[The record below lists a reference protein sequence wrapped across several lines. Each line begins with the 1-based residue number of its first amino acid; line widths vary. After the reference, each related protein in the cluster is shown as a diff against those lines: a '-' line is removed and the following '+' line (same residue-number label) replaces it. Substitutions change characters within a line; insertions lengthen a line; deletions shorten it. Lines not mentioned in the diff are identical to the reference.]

1 MSWSHVIRRV
11 GYWGVLALVA
21 SLVYAVTSQ
30 TILASDHIELDQV
43 SPNAVTATA
52 SQPVRNW
59 NHVFSSSVL
68 NDCSKVSYSSR
79 NDQVSAARTR
89 TITWNTG
96 SRRDG
101 HYLCVRTLVDTVGN
115 EYAYGGPLRLDLA
128 GPTIRFETGRAT
140 IDRLQA
146 TINDYSE
153 LHEQVDAAT
162 EIADGDV
169 STGASFRYAM
179 LRSSSDCS
187 VRNLNLQT
195 MATDLTRQSTTAN
208 KLTELTVQV
217 PVSADDH
224 DRYVCLKATDQ
235 FGNVSYQV
243 SSRLDTQIERVR
255 FQIVDA
261 GLRITASEVLSAV
274 RAEVTSDS
282 CSDLA
287 SETPVAQGVTS
298 YTAAYTADD
307 GLICFQLSDR
317 QANTINYSYTL
328 DRTSPG
334 VPEIN
339 QSDRIVVATATDT
352 DGRADTGDNDYPKDW
367 GIETWDSYF
376 IDSDSDNLVTTM
388 ENACDLDSY
397 GQRGAGET
405 AVDTWRVYDTRSSSN
420 RLVLS
425 SSHSRYEAI
434 CFRATDYAGNDS
446 YGHQE
451 LDNFES
457 TSPVIVGKRATN
469 DNEITLSLSSTKL
482 RVVTWRWTTMQ
493 IGDTCDINK
502 IPATTAP
509 TTSNEIE
516 VTSTDVGGFYCVEAL
531 LNDNER
537 IYQIVEVGSSPVDD
551 SAPTVEA
558 DWNRNALQASATD
571 DLSGVKSTTWQWQII
586 TDPDDAA
593 SSCQS
598 DDTADPKITSWRRGS
613 NTGSLG
619 TSRNGQFICFRVS
632 DNVGNVG
639 YEHFEIEVV
648 SQSTD
653 TTRPTVNV
661 RRSDHTVR
669 ATSTSND
676 LPSVPD
682 WRYKISNDSG
692 CNDNT
697 FNTNDQA
704 VGYGHTVQLVDGDDV
719 WVCFQIADSAGNL
732 GYGKLRVDLRGP
744 TITVSQSGTQ
754 VTATADESS
763 SNWIYFRTNEDPAY
777 CVVGSDWNLGRQQ
790 TYVGRIVRGLTAGQV
805 GQYLCFRTQDSH
817 GNQSVAVYQIS
828 GPINPPFVGQ
838 LSISFAQSSTR
849 LVASANRAV
858 TTWRYLVYESAPTN
872 CDQTNSY
879 FDTTY
884 AGQTNTVDINAD
896 NNRHYYCFEATA
908 ADGVKGYGSH
918 RVNIPTG
925 SSSPA
930 PTPVGALRVTV
941 SRQGN
946 RLTATANRTISDWRY
961 LIYESKPANCD
972 QTNLYFTASNGQ
984 VGRDNVVDLAPADSN
999 RYYCFEAI
1007 DTNGLKAYALYRVGR
1022 VTEASFTPT
1031 PEPTHPTTVTK
1042 PAIKVT
1048 IDRRNNQLIAVANQR
1063 IANWRYLV
1071 YAQRPNCDTTN
1082 TYFDALNAQVGEGQI
1097 APVTEQTVGYY
1108 YCFRARTADGRVG
1121 FGLHRV
1127 TRAFVQP
1134 TTQPTPTDP
1143 TLPPPLTTAVR
1154 ISVSRNRTHVV
1165 AQANQN
1171 IASWRYLVY
1180 SQSPPCNNNNVYFER
1195 VNNALVGTSNQAPW
1209 IEVSQ
1214 DRYYCF
1220 RAKTAD
1226 GRVGFAVHRIPA
1238 ATVVRPQPTPAQP
1251 RPEQRPSQPAP
1262 QPEQPT
1268 TRPATPAQPATTTT
1282 AAPAPPA
1289 TPAAVAAVADPQPAT
1304 PAEDK
1309 GKDEQPQ
1316 TDNPPLAVQPTTETG
1331 PPVVIDE
1338 DDDVPYAWIIG
1349 GVAAAILIVI
1359 LAVWPRRRR
1368 TDDDT
1373 DDRETL

>member
-30 TILASDHIELDQV
+30 TILATDHIELDQV

-59 NHVFSSSVL
+59 NHVFSSRL
-68 NDCSKVSYSSR
+68 LTDCSQVSYSSR
-79 NDQVSAARTR
+79 NDQVSAARIR

-101 HYLCVRTLVDTVGN
+101 HYLCVRTLVDGPGN
-115 EYAYGGPLRLDLA
+115 EYAYSAPLRLDLA
-128 GPTIRFETGRAT
+128 GPTIRFETGRASS
-140 IDRLQA
+140 DSLQA
-146 TINDYSE
+146 TINDYSR
-153 LHEQVDAAT
+153 LHYQTDAAT
-162 EIADGDV
+162 EITDGDV
-169 STGASFRYAM
+169 SNGASFRYAM

-195 MATDLTRQSTTAN
+195 MATDLTRWSTIAN
-208 KLTELTVQV
+208 QPTELTVGV
-217 PVSADDH
+217 PVSAEDH
-224 DRYVCLKATDQ
+224 HRYVCLKATDQ

-243 SSRLDTQIERVR
+243 SSRLDTQIHLVR
-255 FQIVDA
+255 FQIVNS
-261 GLRITASEVLSAV
+261 GLRITAGEVLAAI
-274 RAEVTSDS
+274 RAEATTGDTCDS
-282 CSDLA
+282 ASLA
-287 SETPVAQGVTS
+287 GNSPVAQGVTS
-298 YTAAYTADD
+298 YTVSYTADD
-307 GLICFQLSDR
+307 NLICLQLSDR
-317 QANTINYSYTL
+317 QANIDNYTYTF

-334 VPEIN
+334 VPLIN
-339 QSDRIVVATATDT
+339 QSDRIVVANATDT
-352 DGRADTGDNDYPKDW
+352 DDRATPIGDNDYPKKW

-376 IDSDSDNLVTTM
+376 IDTDSDDLVTTM
-388 ENACDLDSY
+388 ENACDIDSY
-397 GQRGAGET
+397 GQHGAGET
-405 AVDTWRVYDTRSSSN
+405 AVDNWRVYDTRSSSN

-434 CFRATDYAGNDS
+434 CFRTTDYAGNNS

-451 LDNFES
+451 LAKFES
-457 TSPVIVGKRATN
+457 TSPIIVGKRATN

-493 IGDTCDINK
+493 IGDTCDINQ

-516 VTSTDVGGFYCVEAL
+516 VAGIDVGGFYCVEAL
-531 LNDNER
+531 LSDNER

-551 SAPTVEA
+551 TAPTVEA

-586 TDPDDAA
+586 TDPDDA
-593 SSCQS
+593 SNSCQP
-598 DDTADPKITSWRRGS
+598 DDTADPKITSWRHGS

-639 YEHFEIEVV
+639 YEYFEIEVV

-661 RRSDHTVR
+661 RRDDRTVR

-692 CNDNT
+692 CNDST

-704 VGYGHTVQLVDGDDV
+704 IGYGHTVQLVDGDDV

-754 VTATADESS
+754 VTATADESA
-763 SNWIYFRTNEDPAY
+763 SNWIYFRTNEEPAY
-777 CVVGSDWNLGRQQ
+777 CVIGQDWNLGRQQ
-790 TYVGRIVRGLTAGQV
+790 TYVGRIVRNLTDGQV
-805 GQYLCFRTQDSH
+805 GQYLCFRAQDSH
-817 GNQSVAVYQIS
+817 GNQSVAIYQIS

-849 LVASANRAV
+849 LVASANRTVA
-858 TTWRYLVYESAPTN
+858 TWYYLVYESAPTN
-872 CDQTNSY
+872 CDRNNAY
-879 FDTTY
+879 FGTTY

-896 NNRHYYCFEATA
+896 DNGRYYCFEATA
-908 ADGVKGYGSH
+908 ANGVKGYGSH
-918 RVNIPTG
+918 RVNLPTG

-941 SRQGN
+941 SRQSN
-946 RLTATANRTISDWRY
+946 RLTATANRTVSDWRY
-961 LIYESKPANCD
+961 LIYESRPANCD
-972 QTNLYFTASNGQ
+972 QTNPYFTASNGQ

-1007 DTNGLKAYALYRVGR
+1007 DTNGLKAYVLYRVGR
-1022 VTEASFTPT
+1022 VTEAPFTPA
-1031 PEPTHPTTVTK
+1031 PEPTHPTAK
-1042 PAIKVT
+1042 PAIRVT
-1048 IDRRNNQLIAVANQR
+1048 IDHRNNQLIAVANQR
-1063 IANWRYLV
+1063 IANWQYLI
-1071 YAQRPNCDTTN
+1071 YSQRPNCDATN
-1082 TYFDALNAQVGEGQI
+1082 TYFDTLGAQVGEGQI
-1097 APVTEQTVGYY
+1097 GPVTEQTVGYY

-1127 TRAFVQP
+1127 TRAFVRPTSQP
-1134 TTQPTPTDP
+1134 IPTGP

-1154 ISVSRNRTHVV
+1154 ISVSRTRTHVV
-1165 AQANQN
+1165 ARANQN

-1180 SQSPPCNNNNVYFER
+1180 SQSPPCNNTNVYFER

-1238 ATVVRPQPTPAQP
+1238 ATIVRPQPQP

-1268 TRPATPAQPATTTT
+1268 TSQPAPAQPAVTTTTPAPAQPATPVVT
-1282 AAPAPPA
+1282 
-1289 TPAAVAAVADPQPAT
+1289 T
-1304 PAEDK
+1304 PAEVK
-1309 GKDEQPQ
+1309 EDEQPQ
-1316 TDNPPLAVQPTTETG
+1316 TDSPPLQPSPTETD
-1331 PPVVIDE
+1331 PPVVEEEEED

-1349 GVAAAILIVI
+1349 GVAAAILVVV
-1359 LAVWPRRRR
+1359 LAVWPRHRR

>member
-1 MSWSHVIRRV
+1 MITMSWSHVIRRV

-30 TILASDHIELDQV
+30 TLLATDHIALDQV

-59 NHVFSSSVL
+59 NHVFSSSL
-68 NDCSKVSYSSR
+68 LTDCSKVSYSSR

-101 HYLCVRTLVDTVGN
+101 HYLCVRTLVDTAGN

-146 TINDYSE
+146 TINDYSD
-153 LHEQVDAAT
+153 LHRQVDAAT
-162 EIADGDV
+162 EIAGVDV
-169 STGASFRYAM
+169 STGASFRYAT
-179 LRSSSDCS
+179 LRKSADCS

-195 MATDLTRQSTTAN
+195 MATDLTRQSTIAN
-208 KLTELTVQV
+208 KFTELTVQV
-217 PVSADDH
+217 PVSPDDH

-261 GLRITASEVLSAV
+261 GLRITAGEVLSTV

-282 CSDLA
+282 CRDLA
-287 SETPVAQGVTS
+287 NETPVAQGVTS

-334 VPEIN
+334 VPGIN

-352 DGRADTGDNDYPKDW
+352 DGRADPVGDNDYPKSW
-367 GIETWDSYF
+367 AIETWDSYF
-376 IDSDSDNLVTTM
+376 IDTDSDDLVTTM
-388 ENACDLDSY
+388 ENACDTDSY
-397 GQRGAGET
+397 GQRGTGEM
-405 AVDTWRVYDTRSSSN
+405 AVDTWRVYDTRSSNN

-446 YGHQE
+446 YGHRE

-457 TSPVIVGKRATN
+457 TSPIIVGKRANN

-482 RVVTWRWTTMQ
+482 RVITWRWTTMQ

-502 IPATTAP
+502 IPTTTAP

-516 VTSTDVGGFYCVEAL
+516 VDSIDVGGFYCVEAL

-551 SAPTVEA
+551 TAPVIEA
-558 DWNRNALQASATD
+558 TWNRNALQASATD

-586 TDPDDAA
+586 TDPEDAA
-593 SSCQS
+593 NSCQP

-653 TTRPTVNV
+653 TTRPTVKVHRND
-661 RRSDHTVR
+661 RTIR

-676 LPSVPD
+676 LPSLPD

-692 CNDNT
+692 CNDST

-704 VGYGHTVQLVDGDDV
+704 IGYGHTVQLVDGDDV

-777 CVVGSDWNLGRQQ
+777 CVTGQDWNLGRQQ
-790 TYVGRIVRGLTAGQV
+790 TYVGRIVRSLTAGQV
-805 GQYLCFRTQDSH
+805 GQYLCFRTQDSR
-817 GNQSVAVYQIS
+817 GNQSVAIYQIS

-884 AGQTNTVDINAD
+884 SGQTNTVDINAD
-896 NNRHYYCFEATA
+896 DNRHYYCFEATA

-925 SSSPA
+925 SSSPV
-930 PTPVGALRVTV
+930 PTPVDALRVTV
-941 SRQGN
+941 SRRSN
-946 RLTATANRTISDWRY
+946 RLTATANRTVSDWRY

-972 QTNLYFTASNGQ
+972 QTNPYFTASNGQ
-984 VGRDNVVDLAPADSN
+984 VGRDNIVDLAPADSN
-999 RYYCFEAI
+999 RYYCFEAT
-1007 DTNGLKAYALYRVGR
+1007 DTNDLKAYALYRVGR

-1031 PEPTHPTTVTK
+1031 PEPTRPITQLAVR
-1042 PAIKVT
+1042 VT
-1048 IDRRNNQLIAVANQR
+1048 ITRRDNQLIAVANQR
-1063 IANWRYLV
+1063 VSNWQYLV
-1071 YAQRPNCDTTN
+1071 YSQRPDCDQTN
-1082 TYFDALNAQVGEGQI
+1082 SYFDTLGAQVGEGQI

-1108 YCFRARTADGRVG
+1108 YCFRAKTADGRVG

-1134 TTQPTPTDP
+1134 ANQPVPTDP
-1143 TLPPPLTTAVR
+1143 TLPPPLTATVR
-1154 ISVSRNRTHVV
+1154 ISIGRSRTHVV

-1180 SQSPPCNNNNVYFER
+1180 SQNPPCDETNVYFER
-1195 VNNALVGTSNQAPW
+1195 VNNALVGTSNRAPW

-1238 ATVVRPQPTPAQP
+1238 ATVVRPQP

-1268 TRPATPAQPATTTT
+1268 TTRPATPQPAATPTTPAPAQPA
-1282 AAPAPPA
+1282 A
-1289 TPAAVAAVADPQPAT
+1289 TPTPASPTTPVVAEPQPTT
-1304 PAEDK
+1304 PVE
-1309 GKDEQPQ
+1309 GKEDEQPQ
-1316 TDNPPLAVQPTTETG
+1316 TDNPPLVQQPQ
-1331 PPVVIDE
+1331 
-1338 DDDVPYAWIIG
+1338 DDDDTPYAWIIG
-1349 GVAAAILIVI
+1349 GVAAAILIVA

-1368 TDDDT
+1368 TDDDI